1 MYGLSDDL
9 IDYRDRALKLEAA
22 LRLTRNLWQNQLSS
36 LEALSLK
43 TTSGLEVS
51 EQMMD
56 KLRKNIEWVD
66 RILEDEDES

>member
-9 IDYRDRALKLEAA
+9 IDYRDRAMKLEAA
-22 LRLTRNLWQNQLSS
+22 LYLVRDTWQRKLTG
-36 LEALSLK
+36 LEALGRK

-56 KLRKNIEWVD
+56 KLRENIKWVD
-66 RILEDEDES
+66 GVLKND

>member
-22 LRLTRNLWQNQLSS
+22 LRLTRDLWQNQLSS

-66 RILEDEDES
+66 RILEDDD

>member
-22 LRLTRNLWQNQLSS
+22 LRLTRDLWQNQLSS